1 MIYLIKKKA
10 DHLFGTATEN
20 ISAFFDFYLKSAVQ
34 TIPHILEDTRDF
46 LSKSSYLQ
54 DTPENAIIVFF
65 DMIVLYPK
73 ILYEEGIDIMRA
85 FVNEISDKPIS
96 TENLYRLA

>member
-1 MIYLIKKKA
+1 MIYLINKKA

-54 DTPENAIIVFF
+54 DTLENAIIVFF

-73 ILYEEGIDIMRA
+73 ILYEEGIDVMRA

>member
-1 MIYLIKKKA
+1 M
-10 DHLFGTATEN
+10 
-20 ISAFFDFYLKSAVQ
+20 
-34 TIPHILEDTRDF
+34 EDTRDF

-54 DTPENAIIVFF
+54 DTPENAITVFF

-96 TENLYRLA
+96 TENLYRLAWIVYKKNYLELGDEIFHQLLGPTIVFMAGF